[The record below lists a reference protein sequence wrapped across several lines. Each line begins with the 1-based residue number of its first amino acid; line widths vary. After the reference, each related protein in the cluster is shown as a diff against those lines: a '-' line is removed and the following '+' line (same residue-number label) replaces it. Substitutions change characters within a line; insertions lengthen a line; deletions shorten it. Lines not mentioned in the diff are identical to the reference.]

1 MSRRATPA
9 TPSGSAPARPLR
21 ADAERNRQRI
31 IAAAREV
38 FAERGVD
45 VTLDD
50 IARHAGVGVGT
61 VYRRFADREELIEA
75 VFEDQVER
83 LAVVAEEAARCED
96 PWTGLEQ
103 LLLVTGQ
110 YFADNRGLRDVLLD
124 SAPDRR
130 RAVSMRERLTP
141 AVAAVLTRAQQAGL
155 LRDDIE
161 PTDVP
166 LIHVMLMAAA
176 EQGRAVTPDLWKR
189 YLTLILDGLRHD
201 RERPTPLPQR
211 ALDQGEFDRAMR

>member
-1 MSRRATPA
+1 MSRRATP
-9 TPSGSAPARPLR
+9 SGSTPAKPLR

-38 FAERGVD
+38 FAERGVE

-83 LAVVAEEAARCED
+83 LAEAAEEASRCED

-103 LLLVTGQ
+103 LLLVTGRH
-110 YFADNRGLRDVLLD
+110 FADNRGLRDVLLEGT
-124 SAPDRR
+124 PDRR
-130 RAVSMRERLTP
+130 RALTMRERLTP
-141 AVAAVLTRAQQAGL
+141 AVTTVLTRAQQAGS

-161 PTDVP
+161 VTDVP
-166 LIHVMLMAAA
+166 LIHIMLMATA
-176 EQGRAVTPDLWKR
+176 EQGRSVTPDLWKR
-189 YLTLILDGLRHD
+189 YLTLILDGLRQD
-201 RERPTPLPQR
+201 RDRPTPLPQR

>member
-1 MSRRATPA
+1 MSRRDT
-9 TPSGSAPARPLR
+9 SAPARPLR

-38 FAERGVD
+38 FAARGVE

-61 VYRRFADREELIEA
+61 VYRRFADRDALVEA

-83 LAVVAEEAARCED
+83 LGAVAQEATECAD
-96 PWTGLEQ
+96 PWEGLERM
-103 LLLVTGQ
+103 LLVTGQ
-110 YFADNRGLRDVLLD
+110 YFADNRGLRDVLLEGG
-124 SAPDRR
+124 PDRR
-130 RAVSMRERLTP
+130 RVAALRERLTP
-141 AVAAVLTRAQQAGL
+141 AVTTVLTRAQRAGL

-166 LIHVMLMAAA
+166 LIHIMLMAAA
-176 EQGRAVTPDLWKR
+176 EQGRDINPDLWKR
-189 YLTLILDGLRHD
+189 YLTLVLDGLR
-201 RERPTPLPQR
+201 RERDRPTPLPEP
-211 ALDQGEFDRAMR
+211 ALNQTEFDRAMA

>member
-1 MSRRATPA
+1 MSSRA
-9 TPSGSAPARPLR
+9 TPSGSTPARPLR

-38 FAERGVD
+38 FAERGVE

-83 LAVVAEEAARCED
+83 LAAAAEEATRCQD

-103 LLLVTGQ
+103 LLTVAGQ
-110 YFADNRGLRDVLLD
+110 YFADNRGLRTILLEGG
-124 SAPDRR
+124 SDRPR
-130 RAVSMRERLTP
+130 TVGMRERLTP
-141 AVAAVLTRAQQAGL
+141 AVTAVLTRAQQAGT
-155 LRDDIE
+155 LRADIE
-161 PTDVP
+161 ATDVP
-166 LIHVMLMAAA
+166 LIHIMLMAAA

-189 YLTLILDGLRHD
+189 YLTLILDGLRQD
-201 RERPTPLPQR
+201 RDRPTPLPQR